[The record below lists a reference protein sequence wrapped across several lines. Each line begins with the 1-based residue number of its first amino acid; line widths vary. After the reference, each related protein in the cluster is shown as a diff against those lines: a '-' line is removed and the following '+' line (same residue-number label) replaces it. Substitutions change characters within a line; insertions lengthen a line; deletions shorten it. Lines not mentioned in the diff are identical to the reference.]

1 ALDFFADGRHPC
13 LLSCRS
19 RRRSRSRSTGSGLT
33 LREHSGIVVAL
44 RPGKGYNEADRKT
57 RKPKDNSPADHSHSL
72 LFRKHYTVE
81 MERGRRMPDHI
92 LSRLFSPAIPDPP
105 NPRSMMVLERAC
117 KPNPVLAT
125 MGRKRRP
132 FI

>member
-1 ALDFFADGRHPC
+1 DARLPASLPSRP
-13 LLSCRS
+13 

-44 RPGKGYNEADRKT
+44 RPGKGYNEADRKP
-57 RKPKDNSPADHSHSL
+57 RNPKDDSLAGHCHSL
-72 LFRKHYTVE
+72 LFRKPSTVE

-125 MGRKRRP
+125 MGRNRPP